1 MLGAILKQLLERDG
15 LSEPLRQAF
24 RKEKRGFGGR
34 AAQLLDLVEILK
46 TTTASL
52 PEVFVCIDG
61 LDECLPEDRREL
73 LESLRDIVRASPTT
87 RVFLSGRPHIE
98 DEIKRYFA
106 EAIMTAVTPTIMDI
120 MRYLEMKLDRD
131 PTPSAMDRSLRA
143 KIMSVIPGK
152 ISQMWVETTTL
163 INPGLVGYLLIA
175 EHRFLLVSLNIDA
188 VLEEVTIHQRERKL
202 DEMIQGNGLRD
213 AYSVTLA
220 RIKAQKGSKSRVG
233 MEVLMWLSHSE
244 RPLKVNELCHAMGV
258 EIGSSDLNPRNIP
271 ATETLLGCSL
281 GLVTVEASSFT
292 VRLIHYTLQEY
303 LSNNTDVF
311 HSPHSRIA
319 QVCLTYL
326 NFQCIRDLPPV
337 FTRFPLAMP
346 LLPYAS
352 DFWGAHTKREITES
366 VTTLSLRLL
375 DGFDKHVSAGIL
387 LSRSRYDWN
396 REFGRSD
403 PAGFTGLHCAA
414 YFGIPEIV
422 VALLELKKWD
432 LDATDEAGNTAILWA
447 AKNGQGV
454 IVKILL
460 ARQDIIPDTTDKG
473 GRTPLS
479 WAAGGGHG
487 DIVQI
492 LIERKDVIP
501 DSADEEGRTPLSWA
515 AEMGR
520 GGIVKM
526 LFEQGDVSPD
536 SADNEGRTPLSWAV
550 GNGQGDIV
558 KMLLERKDVEPD
570 TADKS
575 GRTPLSWA
583 AENWDDHA
591 AIMLLEREDVDPDTA
606 DMCDRTPL
614 SWAAESGSN
623 VVAEKLLE
631 REDVNPD
638 TMDHDGR
645 TPLLWAART
654 GMKYIVWMLLE
665 RKDVSPDIADE
676 EGRTPLSLGAAGW
689 FDHFVG
695 DLLERDV
702 APDTKDEDGRTPLSW
717 TAENGNSEAAK
728 VLLEQEGVT
737 PDTADKYGR
746 TPLSWVAGNEHGDI
760 VKMLLERE
768 DVVPDTT
775 DKHGRTP
782 LSWAA
787 EYGDGDVVKML
798 LERKDVEPDT
808 VDKGGRTPLSW
819 ATSKGHGDIVKM
831 LLERKDVEPDT
842 ADKGGR
848 TPLSWATEK
857 GLEEIVKMLLERGD
871 VAPDTADKDGQTPSS
886 WAQCGHNCVVETLLE
901 QNGVSKGPAD
911 PTRQTAPT
919 HTSEEQ
925 RAGIVEWQ
933 FKNPASVPQSAGSG
947 SLIDL
952 SPDAPSWSS
961 QRPSKKVRR
970 Y

>member
-1 MLGAILKQLLERDG
+1 VFSDRWISLTISNISSLVIDWLCDQVRNRDIAVAGLYCDYLAQKEQSATNMLGAILKQLLERDG

-87 RVFLSGRPHIE
+87 RVFLSGRPHIQ

-131 PTPSAMDRSLRA
+131 STPSAMDRSLRA

-233 MEVLMWLSHSE
+233 MEVLMLSHSE

-271 ATETLLGCSL
+271 AIETLLGCSL

-292 VRLIHYTLQEY
+292 VPLIHYTLQEY

-352 DFWGAHTKREITES
+352 DFWGAYTKREITES

-403 PAGFTGLHCAA
+403 PAGFAGLHCAA

-460 ARQDIIPDTTDKG
+460 ARQDIIPDTADKG

-492 LIERKDVIP
+492 LLERKDVIP

-536 SADNEGRTPLSWAV
+536 SADNEGRTPLSWAA
-550 GNGQGDIV
+550 GNGHGDIV

-583 AENWDDHA
+583 AENCDEHA

-689 FDHFVG
+689 YDHFVG
-695 DLLERDV
+695 FLLERGDV
-702 APDTKDEDGRTPLSW
+702 APDIMDQDGRTPLSW

-737 PDTADKYGR
+737 PDTADKNGR
-746 TPLSWVAGNEHGDI
+746 TPLSWVAGNGHGDI

-775 DKHGRTP
+775 DK
-782 LSWAA
+782 
-787 EYGDGDVVKML
+787 D
-798 LERKDVEPDT
+798 
-808 VDKGGRTPLSW
+808 
-819 ATSKGHGDIVKM
+819 
-831 LLERKDVEPDT
+831 
-842 ADKGGR
+842 GR

-857 GLEEIVKMLLERGD
+857 GHEEIVKMLLERGD
-871 VAPDTADKDGQTPSS
+871 VAPGTADKDGQTPSS
-886 WAQCGHNCVVETLLE
+886 CAQCGHNCVVETLLE

-925 RAGIVEWQ
+925 RAGIVECQ
-933 FKNPASVPQSAGSG
+933 FKNLASVPQSAGSG

-952 SPDAPSWSS
+952 SPDASSWSS